1 MSSSSP
7 RLVTLLALL
16 GLAPVAYYI
25 LGTGRTVVALS
36 LLSVC
41 IIAASLYL
49 MTGDHEGQAT

>member
-7 RLVTLLALL
+7 QLVTLLGLL

-36 LLSVC
+36 LVSVC
-41 IIAASLYL
+41 IIVASLYL
-49 MTGDHEGQAT
+49 MTRDHEGQPT